1 MTEPELNPSISAIR
15 TDSRST
21 GQIYKDEILCFPD
34 ELTLNSGEIANR
46 KPFWTAAL

>member
-15 TDSRST
+15 TDSRTT
-21 GQIYKDEILCFPD
+21 GQIYKNEILYSPE

-46 KPFWTAAL
+46 EPFWTAAL